1 MPAATIQV
9 ELPQLHKGRE
19 GNGGQQEI
27 ATNKARFKVVVC
39 GRRWGK
45 THLGVFLC
53 LKTSLQGGLTWWV
66 APTYPIANIG
76 WRILKN
82 LVRQI
87 PGCDIHEADRY
98 VELPGGGEVWVKSAD
113 NPDSLRGEGL
123 DGVVLDEV
131 AQIREVAWQEALRPA
146 LADKKGWA
154 LFIGTPKG
162 KNWVWRL
169 YQRGLHDPQWASFK
183 RPTIDN
189 PYIDPLEIEQARLD
203 ATSEAVFK
211 QEYEADFGASQLQVY
226 PDFDRHMHVWK
237 LPIPEFEMFFGG
249 LDFAGDTIGAHK
261 SAGIISG
268 MTKSGIMVG
277 LAEFKQSGP
286 NVTERQLMW
295 IAEQEKQLLTLQRRL
310 GHRPAKFHWRADKS
324 QSAFIGLTRAM
335 GFSVV
340 KTKGG
345 ADSVQN
351 GVNLVQRRLQFRGDG
366 KARFY
371 YLPELHYLPDDME
384 AYRYPESRDP
394 EEPQPR
400 NPLKVNDDLMDAL
413 RYMIEGADQYTIGN
427 PEELYKDVLA
437 TVA

>member
-1 MPAATIQV
+1 MPAATVQV
-9 ELPQLHKGRE
+9 ELPPLHRGRD
-19 GNGGQQEI
+19 NSGGQYEI
-27 ATNKARFKVVVC
+27 AASRARFKVVVC

-53 LKTSLQGGLTWWV
+53 LKTSLLGGMTWWV

-76 WRILKN
+76 WRLLKA
-82 LVRQI
+82 LVKQI
-87 PGCDIHEADRY
+87 PDTTIHEADRF
-98 VELPGGGEVWVKSAD
+98 VELPGGGEVWIKSAD

-131 AQIREVAWQEALRPA
+131 AQIREAAWQEALRPA

-169 YQRGLHDPQWASFK
+169 YQRGLRDPQWASFR
-183 RPTIDN
+183 RPTVDN

-203 ATSEAVFK
+203 AVSEAIFK

-226 PDFDRHMHVWK
+226 PDFDRNMHQWK
-237 LPIPEFEMFFGG
+237 WPIPQFDTFFGG
-249 LDFAGDTIGAHK
+249 LDFAGDTVGAHK
-261 SAGIISG
+261 SAGAISG
-268 MTKSGIMVG
+268 MTPDGFMVVLG
-277 LAEFKQSGP
+277 EFKQSGP
-286 NVTERQLMW
+286 NVTERQLEW
-295 IAEQEKQLLTLQRRL
+295 VAEQEKLMRMMQMKL
-310 GHRPAKFHWRADKS
+310 GHRPAQFHWRADKS

-335 GFSVV
+335 GYNIV

-366 KARFY
+366 KARLY
-371 YLPELHYLPDDME
+371 YLADLHYFPDDME
-384 AYRYPESRDP
+384 SYRYPDSKSSD
-394 EEPQPR
+394 EPQPT
-400 NPLKVNDDLMDAL
+400 NPLKVNDDLMDAV
-413 RYMIEGADQYTIGN
+413 RYMVEGADQYVVGDPTQ
-427 PEELYKDVLA
+427 LYENVLA